1 MVIELA
7 LPGERG
13 IEIEAPLSGRRRPG
27 LLQIG
32 VDAHPL
38 QIGELVDE
46 EGDILFPWDDAPCLG
61 AVTAMSRSRILSMAY
76 VRALPEGMIFWWN
89 FRMSSKG
96 Q

>member
-46 EGDILFPWDDAPCLG
+46 EGDILFP
-61 AVTAMSRSRILSMAY
+61 
-76 VRALPEGMIFWWN
+76 
-89 FRMSSKG
+89 
-96 Q
+96 